1 MPKDPVEILMD
12 SAIKALTFEG
22 KPYHSQAQQA
32 HELLEKRIR
41 LNTAKRA
48 DQPEHLER
56 TCRDIAEQLDRSHPI
71 SGATWMSW
79 SAQVA
84 QRQTGFVNRGHVL
97 RRLADLRDTR

>member
-12 SAIKALTFEG
+12 SAIKALTSEG
-22 KPYHSQAQQA
+22 KQYHSQAQQA

-41 LNTAKRA
+41 LNKARKA

-56 TCRDIAEQLDRSHPI
+56 ACRDIAEQLDRSHPI
-71 SGATWMSW
+71 PGATWMSW

-84 QRQTGFVNRGHVL
+84 QRPTGPVNRGHVL
-97 RRLADLRDTR
+97 RRLADLRDAR